1 VIEHLQDLWHRL
13 TAPRATDRDEA
24 RQEYVA
30 NAIIVGVGSIG
41 LAFTLVM
48 AILYFTVPGLPR
60 EPLIGTLASLPLMP
74 LCMWLSRRGW
84 WRIVPVAPILALL
97 GITIYGQWTFGPYN
111 VAIVLYGA
119 LVIITL
125 VAYGARGAIVAAL
138 ASIASYA
145 LVGAVTLE
153 QEAPAVSM
161 PVRIIALAA
170 SLAIIILL
178 QWFFTDQLKRAL
190 LEARTYA
197 GELRQS
203 EQRYRTLFANV
214 PVGLYRTT
222 ADGQIVD
229 ANPAQVQMLA
239 YPDVEALC
247 KVNASEL
254 YVDPEDR
261 ERWKTLMERDGVVRD
276 FEAQFARSDGKVI
289 WVNDT
294 ARAVRDDAGTVQ
306 YFEGSIE
313 DITQRKAAELE
324 LKRYQEHLEELVQQ
338 RTAELQES
346 EQRYRTLF
354 DRVPVGL
361 YRSTPDGTVIEANE
375 AALSMLGITSL
386 DSAPSSPAESFY
398 LDPRTRERWKALMD
412 EHGVVRD
419 FECQMRRA
427 DGTLLWA
434 KDSARAVTDKQGR
447 PLYYE
452 GSLEDISER
461 KRAEEDM
468 RQARAAAE
476 AASQAKSRFLANMSH
491 ELRTPLNS
499 IVGFT
504 QLVRRRAADILLN
517 LSKIE
522 AGRTDL
528 ELTEFELNP
537 LVAESLAT
545 IQPLVKSN
553 RVDLVKDIPPDLP
566 GCFTDRDKLRQIL
579 LNLLGNA
586 AKFTEQGAITIR
598 ARHQN
603 GIMLLSVSD
612 TGIGIPAEDLDLIFE
627 AFHQVDASSTRSHGG
642 TGLGLTISRQL
653 AQLLGGDITVES
665 EPGRG
670 STFTVALP
678 LRLETERA
686 MPHSPG
692 ATLTTR
698 EQAHGPATDRPLV
711 LAIDDDPN
719 VIYLLDENLSD
730 AGYEVIG
737 VTSGSEGLQRA
748 QSMRPE
754 AIILDILMSPR
765 DGWQILRELKR
776 SEHTRD
782 IPVIVLSIVDDR
794 KRGYRLGAADYLIKP
809 FDRDTILDA
818 LARVISPS
826 IVPRR
831 TRLLVVDD
839 DPDVLEHVRRLLR
852 GEPYEIETVPDAQQA
867 RRAIAERRPDIV
879 LLDALLPDMDGFA
892 LAEEWR
898 SDQRYRDVPVILLAE
913 GYPGPRDALSLREC
927 VDRIVDKRSLSRAAL
942 LEDLRH
948 ALQACRQASEN
959 GGEHE

>member
-1 VIEHLQDLWHRL
+1 
-13 TAPRATDRDEA
+13 
-24 RQEYVA
+24 
-30 NAIIVGVGSIG
+30 
-41 LAFTLVM
+41 
-48 AILYFTVPGLPR
+48 
-60 EPLIGTLASLPLMP
+60 
-74 LCMWLSRRGW
+74 
-84 WRIVPVAPILALL
+84 
-97 GITIYGQWTFGPYN
+97 
-111 VAIVLYGA
+111 
-119 LVIITL
+119 
-125 VAYGARGAIVAAL
+125 
-138 ASIASYA
+138 
-145 LVGAVTLE
+145 
-153 QEAPAVSM
+153 
-161 PVRIIALAA
+161 
-170 SLAIIILL
+170 
-178 QWFFTDQLKRAL
+178 
-190 LEARTYA
+190 
-197 GELRQS
+197 
-203 EQRYRTLFANV
+203 
-214 PVGLYRTT
+214 
-222 ADGQIVD
+222 
-229 ANPAQVQMLA
+229 
-239 YPDVEALC
+239 
-247 KVNASEL
+247 
-254 YVDPEDR
+254 
-261 ERWKTLMERDGVVRD
+261 
-276 FEAQFARSDGKVI
+276 
-289 WVNDT
+289 
-294 ARAVRDDAGTVQ
+294 
-306 YFEGSIE
+306 
-313 DITQRKAAELE
+313 
-324 LKRYQEHLEELVQQ
+324 
-338 RTAELQES
+338 
-346 EQRYRTLF
+346 
-354 DRVPVGL
+354 
-361 YRSTPDGTVIEANE
+361 
-375 AALSMLGITSL
+375 
-386 DSAPSSPAESFY
+386 
-398 LDPRTRERWKALMD
+398 
-412 EHGVVRD
+412 
-419 FECQMRRA
+419 
-427 DGTLLWA
+427 
-434 KDSARAVTDKQGR
+434 
-447 PLYYE
+447 
-452 GSLEDISER
+452 
-461 KRAEEDM
+461 M

-504 QLVRRRAADILLN
+504 QLVRRRAADILPEKELENLGKVLFSADQLLRLIKDILN